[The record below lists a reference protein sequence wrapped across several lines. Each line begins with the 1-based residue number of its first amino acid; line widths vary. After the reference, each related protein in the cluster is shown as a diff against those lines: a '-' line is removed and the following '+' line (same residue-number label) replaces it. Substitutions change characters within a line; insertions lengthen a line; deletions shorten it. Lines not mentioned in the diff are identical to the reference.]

1 MVDVGELRYQI
12 TVDDAYRRQLSRAG
26 TDFRGFGRQIEQTIQ
41 TADRSATQLGSSFQD
56 AAERADRAAQDTTQ
70 AWRQAGSRA
79 EGSADGVGGAW
90 REAGGRAES
99 AASGIGSAWRQ
110 AGSRAEGSAD
120 AVGAAWRQAGT
131 EGEQAAVGVANAFQQ
146 AMERASGAGE
156 NAGATSG
163 GSFVA
168 AFGTRLSALASRAG
182 PIGAVLAGTV
192 GVGTFFGAQIADKV
206 YEGFQIQADRDFAQ
220 ASFGF
225 NDQQMAQ
232 AAAAAGKAYGNAW
245 GESVQDNINTAG
257 TAIQAGLLDGDATAA
272 EMQPVIEQLTFVSS
286 IMGEDIPAVARSAG
300 QWIKTGLVGTSTEAF
315 DLMTAAQQ
323 RGLNLSQDLLD
334 TMTEYGTQYR
344 KLGIDG
350 PQALGSIQQLME
362 GGARDTDIAADAL
375 KEFSLRVLDVGNQD
389 VVDAF
394 ESLQLNAADT
404 AAEFGKGGDAANEMA
419 DTVIDK
425 LNSIKDPVE
434 RNRVGLALF
443 GTQWEDLGGAIN
455 NLDLSDAKNQ
465 MASANSSLDAM
476 AVAGGGAGAAIEA
489 AKNKISM
496 AADEMKVKLAAAF
509 ADPMTDASNWVT
521 THQEEITIFF
531 ANAAKSAIGFTAALL
546 DGAGSFMQFASVAV
560 DATTHVVKY
569 GLWPFVKAMEKM
581 GELMSHLPGN
591 AGEMGEKIRDNAR
604 DFDDLM
610 TSLTHVGGGMR
621 ETGSQMFTLADKIRS
636 GTATLDD
643 YILAQQE
650 TAAENDKTAATV
662 QNLVTALAELPAN
675 KPITIDA
682 PGGQGVLDL
691 LTQMGAKVSQDNQKH
706 IVVDAPL
713 APPILDILKQLG
725 IAVVNDNNKTILVTD
740 NGTTNLTKVQ
750 VDQLAQSIN
759 AIEPVKNIQVTTT
772 FTQNGTLPGGI
783 PTYGGTQQLIPS
795 IPGANPPPPGKASGG
810 PISGPG
816 GPRSDDVPI
825 WASNG
830 EFMMKAAAVEKY
842 GMGFMQAV
850 NAGKFADGGAVD
862 GSTAP
867 AVADPGAA
875 TVAVPG
881 MGLGDA
887 LGAVADTVTQVK
899 QGELDPAMTE
909 ATAGVTEYGLATQEQ
924 TAAVQQA
931 WTDTGTAITTAAGSV
946 INPAVAGVGTNLQT
960 VAGTVINPTL
970 TGVGVA
976 TQQMGTTVQ
985 TAAGTVINPA
995 FQSVGQTVADVHG
1008 GTVDPVL
1015 AAMRGAVDNT
1025 AASFGSGTA
1034 AIAAHMNG
1042 VREATAAPVRFT
1054 IGTVFNDGL
1063 VGMWN
1068 SVSDLVG
1075 TTKMN
1080 PYPIGFASGGVLPG
1094 YTPGRDV
1101 HTFSSPT
1108 GGQLALSGGEAIM
1121 RPEWTS
1127 AVGGPA
1133 AVEAMNAAARS
1144 GKLGRKPRTD
1154 EYRLNPGVEN
1164 ALASGGVVQGGA
1176 EITSQIQRTMWD
1188 AVRTAF
1194 PNVILTSGTRYAD
1207 VGSGFDNHMG
1217 QRALDLAGPMPE
1229 IARWIYQMNQT
1240 QPVEELIHAP
1250 LNGWQN
1256 LEGGQPFDFGAGTDA
1271 DHYDHVHWAMAQM
1284 ADVAGQL
1291 VSMATG
1297 GGPAVRKST
1306 GQIVDET
1313 MNPLRDAI
1321 SAKIAGA
1328 QFPGLVGGLPQ
1339 AVFGKMNESMTTKL
1353 KDLATK
1359 YSGPAVGG
1367 GGAKRWRPM
1376 IIEALKKQGYPVVDA
1391 EVDAWERQID
1401 TESGGDPDIAQQI
1414 VDVNGTGEAAGVGL
1428 GQMIPGT
1435 WAAYRDPSLPDDR
1448 RDPWAMINGMVRY
1461 GHRRYGDSLLDNIGQ
1476 GHGYRNG
1483 GTIPGQGSGD
1493 IVPIWAEPGE
1503 EMVRKAM
1510 AEKHRP
1516 LIKAINSDQ
1525 VQAFADGGTTGFGG
1539 YTGKSEDSM
1548 KPKNFYD
1555 WAALTAGLGFTAA
1568 SVVEPYLGMASSK
1581 QINLGDLAPT
1591 IDTGS
1596 NSIPGLMDAVN
1607 AVLEPLQKQ
1616 LEEQTQKLSEH
1627 QRTLEQIRDKETN
1640 VTVNSDS
1647 GPAAMLMGSRGL

>member
-1 MVDVGELRYQI
+1 MVDVGTLRYQI
-12 TVDDAYRRQLSRAG
+12 EVDDAYRRQLAQAG
-26 TDFRGFGRQIEQTIQ
+26 TQFRNFGRQIDQTVQ
-41 TADRSATQLGSSFQD
+41 TADRSASQLGSSFQD
-56 AAERADRAAQDTTQ
+56 AAQRADRAAQDTTQ

-79 EGSADGVGGAW
+79 EGSADGVGSAW

-120 AVGAAWRQAGT
+120 AVGAAWRQAGA

-182 PIGAVLAGTV
+182 PIGAALAATV
-192 GVGTFFGAQIADKV
+192 GIGTFFGAQIADKV

-225 NDQQMAQ
+225 NDQQMA
-232 AAAAAGKAYGNAW
+232 AAGEAAGKAYGNAW
-245 GESVQDNINTAG
+245 GASVQDNINTAG
-257 TAIQAGLLDGDATAA
+257 VAIQTGLLDGDATAA
-272 EMQPVIEQLTFVSS
+272 QIQPVIEKLSFVSS
-286 IMGEDIPAVARSAG
+286 IMGEEIPAVARAAG
-300 QWIKTGLVGTSTEAF
+300 QMIKTGMAVDAAGAF
-315 DLMTAAQQ
+315 DVLTAAQQ
-323 RGLNLSQDLLD
+323 RGLNLSEDLLD
-334 TMTEYGTQYR
+334 TLTEYGTQFR

-350 PQALGSIQQLME
+350 SAAMGLIAQAVE
-362 GGARDTDIAADAL
+362 GGARDTDLAADAI
-375 KEFSLRVLDVGNQD
+375 KEFSLRVLDTSEGTMTALN
-389 VVDAF
+389 
-394 ESLQLNAADT
+394 SLGDGVSLT
-404 AAEFGKGGDAANEMA
+404 AEQIQAEFGKGGEAAFNMA
-419 DTVIDK
+419 DTVIDA
-425 LNSIKDPVE
+425 LRNIEDPLK
-434 RNRVGLALF
+434 RNEVGVALF

-455 NLDLSDAKNQ
+455 EMDLSEARNE
-465 MASANSSLDAM
+465 MAATGKTVDAM
-476 AVAGGGAGAAIEA
+476 GTAGNGAAASLEA
-489 AKNKISM
+489 ARNKITV
-496 AADEMKVKLAAAF
+496 AADEMKVKLAEAF
-509 ADPMTDASNWVT
+509 APTALDASAWVT
-521 THQEEITIFF
+521 EHQDQIVLFF
-531 ANAAKSAIGFTAALL
+531 ANSAKAAIEFTAAIL
-546 DGAGSFMQFASVAV
+546 DGAGGFTQFASVSV
-560 DATTHVVKY
+560 DMTTHVLKY
-569 GLWPFVKAMEKM
+569 ALWPFVKAMEKM

-591 AGEMGEKIRDNAR
+591 AGEMGESIRDNAR
-604 DFDDLM
+604 QFDGMM
-610 TSLTHVGGGMR
+610 TSLTNVGGGMR
-621 ETGSQMFTLADKIRS
+621 DTGSAMFTLADKIRDGS
-636 GTATLDD
+636 ATLDD
-643 YILAQQE
+643 FIAAQNASMQANDE
-650 TAAENDKTAATV
+650 QTAKTYALVDAL
-662 QNLVTALAELPAN
+662 NLLPRS
-675 KPITIDA
+675 KPIDITA
-682 PGGQGVLDL
+682 PGGTAVRDL
-691 LTQMGAKVSQDNQKH
+691 LTQLGIKATTDNHKN
-706 IVVDAPL
+706 IVVESPL
-713 APPILDILKQLG
+713 APPVLDTLRQLG
-725 IAVVNDNNKTILVTD
+725 IEVVNNNGKNILVTSNAPAVKTDVD
-740 NGTTNLTKVQ
+740 NLNTALNSLPQ
-750 VDQLAQSIN
+750 QR
-759 AIEPVKNIQVTTT
+759 AIEILTNYVAT
-772 FTQNGTLPGGI
+772 GT
-783 PTYGGTQQLIPS
+783 
-795 IPGANPPPPGKASGG
+795 PPPRAGTNNEAVDGVLGAFPDAKAAGG
-810 PISGPG
+810 PITGPG

-842 GMGFMQAV
+842 GMGFMHAV

-862 GSTAP
+862 GSTAA
-867 AVADPGAA
+867 AVTDPGAA

-1034 AIAAHMNG
+1034 AIAAHMSG

-1359 YSGPAVGG
+1359 YSGPAVS
-1367 GGAKRWRPM
+1367 GGAGVERWRPM
-1376 IIEALKKQGYPVVDA
+1376 VIEALKRNGFEPNQRNQDLMLSQIESESSGNPGVVQGVQDVN
-1391 EVDAWERQID
+1391 
-1401 TESGGDPDIAQQI
+1401 SGGNEAQGLLQI
-1414 VDVNGTGEAAGVGL
+1414 V
-1428 GQMIPGT
+1428 PGT
-1435 WAAYRDPSLPDDR
+1435 FAAHRDPSLPDDR
-1448 RDPWAMINGMVRY
+1448 TDPWANMNAALRY
-1461 GHRRYGDSLLDNIGQ
+1461 YRATYGDDLGTMWGQ

-1516 LIKAINSDQ
+1516 LIKAINNDQ

-1616 LEEQTQKLSEH
+1616 LEEQSQL
-1627 QRTLEQIRDKETN
+1627 LAQIRDKKTE

>member
-1 MVDVGELRYQI
+1 MVDVGTLRYQI
-12 TVDDAYRRQLSRAG
+12 EVDDAYRRQLAQAG
-26 TDFRGFGRQIEQTIQ
+26 TQFRNFGRQIDQTVQ

-56 AAERADRAAQDTTQ
+56 AAQRADRAAQDTTQ

-79 EGSADGVGGAW
+79 EGSADGVGSAW
-90 REAGGRAES
+90 REAGGRAET
-99 AASGIGSAWRQ
+99 AASGIGSAWQQ
-110 AGSRAEGSAD
+110 AGNRAEGSAG

-131 EGEQAAVGVANAFQQ
+131 EGEQAAVGVANAFQR
-146 AMERASGAGE
+146 AMESAAGAGE
-156 NAGATSG
+156 NAGASSG

-206 YEGFQIQADRDFAQ
+206 YEGFQIQAERDFAQ
-220 ASFGF
+220 AKFGF
-225 NDQQMAQ
+225 NDQQMG
-232 AAAAAGKAYGNAW
+232 AAGEAAGKAFGNAW
-245 GESVQDNINTAG
+245 GESVSANIDTAG
-257 TAIQAGLLDGDATAA
+257 IAIQSGLLDGKATAA
-272 EMQPVIEQLTFVSS
+272 EIQPVIEQLSFVAS
-286 IMGEDIPAVARSAG
+286 IMGEEIPAVAKAAG
-300 QWIKTGLVGTSTEAF
+300 QMIKTGLVEQPAQAF
-315 DLMTAAQQ
+315 DLLTAAQQ
-323 RGLNLSQDLLD
+323 QGLNLSEDLLD
-334 TMTEYGTQYR
+334 TVNEYSVQWQ

-350 PQALGSIQQLME
+350 ATALGTISQMTKA
-362 GGARDTDIAADAL
+362 GARDTDIAADAL
-375 KEFSLRVLDVGNQD
+375 KEFSIRT
-389 VVDAF
+389 VDMSESTTAAF
-394 ESLQLNAADT
+394 ETLGLNAEETSTSFA
-404 AAEFGKGGDAANEMA
+404 KGGDSALGMSR
-419 DTVIDK
+419 TV
-425 LNSIKDPVE
+425 L
-434 RNRVGLALF
+434 LALAKIEDPLKRNEVGVALL
-443 GTQWEDLGGAIN
+443 GTQWEDIGGAIN
-455 NLDLSDAKNQ
+455 SLDLTTAAGQFD
-465 MASANSSLDAM
+465 SAGKALEGMNT
-476 AVAGGGAGAAIEA
+476 AGSGAASSIEA
-489 AKNKISM
+489 ARNKITV
-496 AADEMKVKLAAAF
+496 AADEMKVKLAEAF
-509 ADPMTDASNWVT
+509 APTALDASAWVT
-521 THQEEITIFF
+521 EHQDEIVLFF
-531 ANAAKSAIGFTAALL
+531 ANSAKAAIEFTAAIL
-546 DGAGSFMQFASVAV
+546 DGAGGFTQFASVAV
-560 DATTHVVKY
+560 DMTTHVLKY
-569 GLWPFVKAMEKM
+569 ALWPFVKAMEKM

-591 AGEMGEKIRDNAR
+591 AGEMGESIRDNAR
-604 DFDDLM
+604 QFDGMM
-610 TSLTHVGGGMR
+610 TSLTNVGGGMR
-621 ETGSQMFTLADKIRS
+621 DTGSAMFTLADKIRDGS
-636 GTATLDD
+636 ATLDD
-643 YILAQQE
+643 FIAAQNASMVANDQQ
-650 TAAENDKTAATV
+650 TAKTYA
-662 QNLVTALAELPAN
+662 LVDALNTLPRA
-675 KPITIDA
+675 KPIDITA
-682 PGGQGVLDL
+682 PGGLAVRDL
-691 LTQMGAKVSQDNQKH
+691 LTQLNIKATTDNNKN
-706 IVVDAPL
+706 IVVESPL
-713 APPILDILKQLG
+713 APPVLETLRQLG
-725 IAVVNDNNKTILVTD
+725 IEVVNNNGKNILVTSNAPAVKTDVD
-740 NGTTNLTKVQ
+740 NLNTALNSLPQ
-750 VDQLAQSIN
+750 QR
-759 AIEPVKNIQVTTT
+759 AIEILTNYVAT
-772 FTQNGTLPGGI
+772 GT
-783 PTYGGTQQLIPS
+783 
-795 IPGANPPPPGKASGG
+795 PPPRAGTNNEAVDGVLGAFPDAKASGG
-810 PISGPG
+810 PITGPG

-842 GMGFMQAV
+842 GMGFMHAV

-862 GSTAP
+862 GSAAP

-931 WTDTGTAITTAAGSV
+931 WTDAGTAITTAAGSV

-970 TGVGVA
+970 TGVGMA
-976 TQQMGTTVQ
+976 TQQMGSTVQ

-995 FQSVGQTVADVHG
+995 FQSVGATVQGVHT

-1025 AASFGSGTA
+1025 AASFGTGAA
-1034 AIAAHMNG
+1034 AIGAHMNG

-1101 HTFSSPT
+1101 HMFSSPT
-1108 GGQLALSGGEAIM
+1108 GGRLALSGGEAIM
-1121 RPEWTS
+1121 RPEWTQ
-1127 AVGGPA
+1127 AVGGPT

-1144 GKLGRKPRTD
+1144 GKLNRTKRTD

-1164 ALASGGVVQGGA
+1164 ALASGGIVQGGA
-1176 EITSQIQRTMWD
+1176 EITSQIQQTMWD

-1284 ADVAGQL
+1284 ADVAGKL

-1313 MNPLRDAI
+1313 MAPLRDAMN
-1321 SAKIAGA
+1321 AKIAGA
-1328 QFPGLVGGLPQ
+1328 QFPGMVGGLPQ
-1339 AVFGKMNESMTTKL
+1339 AVFGKMNESMTAKL

-1359 YSGPAVGG
+1359 YSGPAVS
-1367 GGAKRWRPM
+1367 GGAGVERWRPM
-1376 IIEALKKQGYPVVDA
+1376 VIEALKRNGFDPSQRNQDLMLSQIASESSGNPGAVQGVQDVN
-1391 EVDAWERQID
+1391 
-1401 TESGGDPDIAQQI
+1401 SGGNEAQGLLQI
-1414 VDVNGTGEAAGVGL
+1414 V
-1428 GQMIPGT
+1428 PGT
-1435 WAAYRDPSLPDDR
+1435 FAAHRDPSLPDDR
-1448 RDPWAMINGMVRY
+1448 TDPWANMNAALRY
-1461 GHRRYGDSLLDNIGQ
+1461 YRATYGDDLGTMWGQ

-1516 LIKAINSDQ
+1516 LIKAINNDQ

-1616 LEEQTQKLSEH
+1616 LEEQSQL
-1627 QRTLEQIRDKETN
+1627 LAQIRDKKTE